1 MRSNAS
7 LKMKGG
13 GGGHHKRKS
22 MPDSFKTMNNN
33 DTMGMMSSGS
43 IDVAKGFY

>member
-7 LKMKGG
+7 LKMNG

-22 MPDSFKTMNNN
+22 MPDFKTMNNN
-33 DTMGMMSSGS
+33 DTTGIMSSGS
-43 IDVAKGFY
+43 IDAAKGFYQT